1 MVYRRNFFLPWLI
14 ILFQVPNCLKKV
26 QKKDFLSQNCLSSQN
41 LCVEVA
47 KIWCKSLGQRFQ
59 AKASAADAEAEG

>member
-1 MVYRRNFFLPWLI
+1 MVYRRIFFLPWPI
-14 ILFQVPNCLKKV
+14 ILFQVPNCLKKGS
-26 QKKDFLSQNCLSSQN
+26 KKDFLSQNCLSSQN

-47 KIWCKSLGQRFQ
+47 KIWGKSLGRRFQ

>member
-1 MVYRRNFFLPWLI
+1 MAKYSFSSSQ
-14 ILFQVPNCLKKV
+14 LFKKSS
-26 QKKDFLSQNCLSSQN
+26 KKDFLSQNCLSSQN

-47 KIWCKSLGQRFQ
+47 KIWGKSLGRRFQ